1 MGGKFSDPA
10 RPPSGTPVRG
20 SRDEESPA
28 SFVIPNT
35 RQKFA
40 SILLGWTAV
49 RMELGVTVVVGNQ
62 IHDEKVSNHGG
73 GGEESNA
80 WYRRNDER

>member
-1 MGGKFSDPA
+1 MIPFYWGGLP
-10 RPPSGTPVRG
+10 
-20 SRDEESPA
+20 
-28 SFVIPNT
+28 
-35 RQKFA
+35 
-40 SILLGWTAV
+40 LGWNWD
-49 RMELGVTVVVGNQ
+49 VTVVVGNQ